1 MSNLFMF
8 AHMLVCLYILDIDQ
22 INFIQMFVFKLVA
35 DFAMLAVLY
44 VVFGEVIAFAG
55 VLFKKLITLLDQEEE

>member
-1 MSNLFMF
+1 MF

-22 INFIQMFVFKLVA
+22 TNFIQMFVFKLVA

-55 VLFKKLITLLDQEEE
+55 VLFKKLITLLDEEEE